1 MLHGM
6 DEGLPI
12 AYEVLEQD
20 VPVYA
25 SGGEQIGTVDHVVAA
40 FDQDIFHGVV
50 IRTDQGRRFVASD
63 DVAALHE
70 RGVDLDIDVAHAA
83 ALPEPEGAAPA
94 WRANEPG
101 VKPSEW
107 RHVLG
112 YFRPHGDR
120 SGWTREN

>member
-1 MLHGM
+1 M

-12 AYEVLEQD
+12 AYQVLERD
-20 VPVYA
+20 VPVHA
-25 SGGEQIGTVDHVVAA
+25 SGGEVIGTVDHVVAA

-63 DVAALHE
+63 DIVSLHE
-70 RGVDLDIDVAHAA
+70 HGVDLDLDRTQAA

-94 WRANEPG
+94 WHDNEPG

-107 RHVLG
+107 HHLLG
-112 YFRPHGDR
+112 YFTPHGDR
-120 SGWTREN
+120 SGWRRDD